1 MSSQVSPVPDG
12 FSTLT
17 PHITVNDG
25 SAAIDFYKRAFGAEE
40 VMRMPGLDGKAVM
53 HAELQIG
60 SSRLM
65 LNEEMPG
72 GDEGGPKAPSSLKGT
87 VLSLHLY
94 VDDVDAAFKRAVDA
108 GAKPVMPPMDM
119 FWGDR
124 YGAVTDP
131 FGHRWSIATHTR
143 DLTPDQIQKN
153 AEEFFAQMGRQG

>member
-1 MSSQVSPVPDG
+1 
-12 FSTLT
+12 
-17 PHITVNDG
+17 
-25 SAAIDFYKRAFGAEE
+25 
-40 VMRMPGLDGKAVM
+40 
-53 HAELQIG
+53 
-60 SSRLM
+60 
-65 LNEEMPG
+65 
-72 GDEGGPKAPSSLKGT
+72 
-87 VLSLHLY
+87 LY